1 MKWLI
6 HSLLALSMM
15 VLLTAFSAV
24 DKPLVYVEDLDEE
37 RRVDTLALS
46 RRHSEAVKSLAIW
59 QDTTKAERLWRGIIA
74 EDSLYAPAL
83 YSLSRLNSVKADEV
97 VNLARRAYEVDSS
110 NKWYAQHYGEILVT
124 RGDLS
129 NALGVYRRLMA
140 LDSHDVS
147 SYYYLARIYALRGM
161 PYSAIAVLDSA
172 DMRLGRNSYLARI
185 KQGLLLELRLFDR
198 AIAEGERLLF
208 DTPYDVQAHI
218 DLATAYEAAG
228 RDSMAMQTLESAH
241 KLDTTN
247 INATVALLDFYIRQN
262 NVERV
267 FYLEE
272 LLFRDDRQPFHLK
285 LKHVKAF
292 VDDENFYRN
301 HYFNVG
307 RLIFILATKYPTDR
321 EVVKLYSIHL
331 FFGERYDEAVDYL
344 MRHLEDDNA
353 MPNDFSLAYELATIL
368 KRDKLADSIVNKA
381 IERFPG
387 DIDIASLAAYVRYSD
402 GDTAGA
408 IKVYRRALK
417 SAPNDVTRSLL
428 WCSIGDMY
436 HEEDDNIRAFK
447 AYDKALEYN
456 PENAAALNNYA
467 YFLALEN
474 RELERALA
482 MSQLAITIEEGNY
495 NYLDT
500 YAWILHL
507 LGRNVEAKK
516 YMVQALALNRQQS
529 ASLLV
534 HYADILWD
542 LGEKFMA
549 ETYWKKAIE
558 KGYDAEELGEHVMP
572 RLLEEELSSDD

>member
-1 MKWLI
+1 
-6 HSLLALSMM
+6 
-15 VLLTAFSAV
+15 
-24 DKPLVYVEDLDEE
+24 
-37 RRVDTLALS
+37 
-46 RRHSEAVKSLAIW
+46 
-59 QDTTKAERLWRGIIA
+59 
-74 EDSLYAPAL
+74 
-83 YSLSRLNSVKADEV
+83 
-97 VNLARRAYEVDSS
+97 
-110 NKWYAQHYGEILVT
+110 
-124 RGDLS
+124 
-129 NALGVYRRLMA
+129 
-140 LDSHDVS
+140 
-147 SYYYLARIYALRGM
+147 
-161 PYSAIAVLDSA
+161 
-172 DMRLGRNSYLARI
+172 
-185 KQGLLLELRLFDR
+185 
-198 AIAEGERLLF
+198 
-208 DTPYDVQAHI
+208 
-218 DLATAYEAAG
+218 
-228 RDSMAMQTLESAH
+228 
-241 KLDTTN
+241 
-247 INATVALLDFYIRQN
+247 
-262 NVERV
+262 
-267 FYLEE
+267 
-272 LLFRDDRQPFHLK
+272 
-285 LKHVKAF
+285 
-292 VDDENFYRN
+292 
-301 HYFNVG
+301 
-307 RLIFILATKYPTDR
+307 
-321 EVVKLYSIHL
+321 
-331 FFGERYDEAVDYL
+331 

-387 DIDIASLAAYVRYSD
+387 DIDIASLAAYERYSD

-558 KGYDAEELGEHVMP
+558 KGYDAEELGEHIMP

>member
-24 DKPLVYVEDLDEE
+24 DKPLVYVEDLDQE

-83 YSLSRLNSVKADEV
+83 YSLSRLKSVEADEV
-97 VNLARRAYEVDSS
+97 IDLARRAYEVDSS

-124 RGDLS
+124 RGDMS
-129 NALGVYRRLMA
+129 KALGVYRRLMA
-140 LDSHDVS
+140 LDSRDVS
-147 SYYYLARIYALRGM
+147 TYYYLARIYALRGM

-185 KQGLLLELRLFDR
+185 KQGLLLDLSLFDR
-198 AIAEGERLLF
+198 AIAEGERLVL
-208 DTPYDVQAHI
+208 DVPYDVQAHI

-228 RDSMAMQTLESAH
+228 RDSMAMQTLESAY

-247 INATVALLDFYIRQN
+247 IDATVALLDFYVRQN

-267 FYLEE
+267 FDLEE
-272 LLFRDDRQPFHLK
+272 VLFRDDRQPFHLK
-285 LKHVKAF
+285 IKHVNAF
-292 VDDENFYRN
+292 VDDEDFYRY
-301 HYFNVG
+301 HYFDVG
-307 RLIFILATKYPTDR
+307 RLIFILTTKYPTDR
-321 EVVKLYSIHL
+321 EVVKLYTIHQI
-331 FFGERYDEAVDYL
+331 FGGRHDEAVDY
-344 MRHLEDDNA
+344 MMSHLEDDNVT
-353 MPNDFSLAYELATIL
+353 PDDFSLAYELATIL
-368 KRDKLADSIVNKA
+368 KRRELADSVVHKA
-381 IERFPG
+381 VERFPA
-387 DIDIASLAAYVRYSD
+387 DIDIVSLAAYVKYSD

-408 IKVYRRALK
+408 IKVYRKALK
-417 SAPNDVTRSLL
+417 SAKDDLTRSLL

-436 HEEDDNIRAFK
+436 HEEADNKRAFK

-456 PENAAALNNYA
+456 PENVAALNNYA
-467 YFLALEN
+467 YFLSLEN

-482 MSQLAITIEEGNY
+482 MSQLAITLEEGNY

-529 ASLLV
+529 ASLMV

-549 ETYWKKAIE
+549 ETYWKKALE
-558 KGYDAEELGEHVMP
+558 KGYDAEELREHIMP
-572 RLLEEELSSDD
+572 RLIEEELSSDD